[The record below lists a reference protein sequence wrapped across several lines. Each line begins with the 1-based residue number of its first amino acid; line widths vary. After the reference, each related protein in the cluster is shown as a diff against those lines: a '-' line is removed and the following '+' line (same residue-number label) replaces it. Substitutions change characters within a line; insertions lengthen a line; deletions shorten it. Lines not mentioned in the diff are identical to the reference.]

1 MLTKIKNFFIIFLL
15 VWFMGSCVI
24 MKARAENDTAT
35 STNILPNAG
44 TTSSSMDN
52 FNLDGVN
59 SGTGNLNHNS
69 THNGFTIT
77 CGTQISG
84 ACGRAF
90 SGELESSRDMKV
102 AADGTLVDVTGVE
115 NGVNYTATQ
124 NKLDG
129 GIQLNSY
136 FSVQNCEDGSSSF
149 SCGASSGADDSYN
162 LHIKIKDSA
171 GNTLAEMTTT
181 RLNDAGYNSNSAKFN
196 DNLVWNGT
204 GASHYE
210 WYWEGLDGSLSTSE
224 LRGPNLLGA
233 ELLLDFPIHDHEPLT
248 LQERTVINEALNT
261 TELTENEIYDII
273 SGLESM
279 IEEEFFASGSLEEGS
294 RLELSIEETGLTFE
308 IASQETGVIIM
319 EAPMAQQMF
328 APVMEE
334 MPIETLKEEMVA
346 MVQEEMPFMAMMEE
360 LAPPP
365 PPMEMMEEME
375 EEEPPMM
382 TMRPGPMMEESPP
395 KKMSSLPLGPAQ
407 KEEGPMLQE
416 EMEEAPPMETAPA
429 KEEVANEPK
438 EEPKER
444 QAITEKPKETITK
457 KEPKKTAPKE
467 TAKTEKKSSSQS
479 TIKSTRTKTAS
490 NKEQKAIQE
499 GKAKVANI
507 ARVMKK
513 IDQNIKDKSKNLQ
526 LKNLIKLDAMTSD
539 QVSLNL
545 YNVPFYKPK
554 DIYLDQLNM
563 QDNRQI
569 YVNVNLATY
578 VENDKITVNKKKLN
592 EIQLKKREILLEL
605 ERLRNG

>member
-15 VWFMGSCVI
+15 VWFMASCVI
-24 MKARAENDTAT
+24 IKTRAENDTAT

-90 SGELESSRDMKV
+90 NGELESSRDMKV

-115 NGVNYTATQ
+115 GGVTYTATQ
-124 NKLDG
+124 NKLDA

-149 SCGASSGADDSYN
+149 SCGTSQGANDSYN
-162 LHIKIKDSA
+162 LHVKIKDSA

-181 RLNDAGYNSNSAKFN
+181 RLNDAGYYGNSAKFH

-233 ELLLDFPIHDHEPLT
+233 ELLLDFPIDDHEPLT

-308 IASQETGVIIM
+308 IASQETGAIIM

-395 KKMSSLPLGPAQ
+395 KKMSSLPPGPAQ

-457 KEPKKTAPKE
+457 KEPKKAAPKE
-467 TAKTEKKSSSQS
+467 TAKTEKKPSSQS

-507 ARVMKK
+507 ARIMDKV
-513 IDQNIKDKSKNLQ
+513 DQNVKDKSKNLQ

-592 EIQLKKREILLEL
+592 EIKFKKQQILLEL